1 MRVPLFGRLEQVER
15 RARFAEGL
23 TRGRRVAASM
33 GAIEQ
38 LFFRKILD
46 SRGNATVEVE
56 VFDAD
61 GAIGR
66 AAAPSGAS
74 TGAHEVA
81 AWARGGVE
89 DSLALA
95 RQEIAE
101 ELVGVDVLMQREIDE
116 SLVNLD
122 GTETFARLGGNVAVA
137 TSLAVARCGAAS
149 LGIPLYAYLGG
160 TFVSRLPRPFGNV
173 LGGGAHAV
181 GGTDIQEYMAVAL
194 GPTVV
199 ESVFANASAH
209 KRVKEA
215 LRGRF
220 PSVSLGKGDEG
231 AWNAP
236 IGNIEALEVVAHA
249 CKEAGDEAGFDVR
262 PALDVAA
269 TELWDGKVYNYK
281 DGKRT
286 SADQVVFLAELA
298 TRFDL
303 LSIEDGLAEDDW
315 DGWIELTKRIGDK
328 CLIVGDDLFTTDPE
342 RVQQGITRRA
352 GNAVLVKPNQIGT
365 LTRTVETIQLA
376 HDNGFKTIISHRSGE
391 TTDDAIAHIGAAFGC
406 FGIKTGAVGGERIA
420 KLNELIRIEEEL

>member
-1 MRVPLFGRLEQVER
+1 MK
-15 RARFAEGL
+15 RA
-23 TRGRRVAASM
+23 AACRALRM

-38 LFFRKILD
+38 VYFRKILD
-46 SRGNATVEVE
+46 SRGNPTIEVDVLAE
-56 VFDAD
+56 GGF
-61 GAIGR
+61 GR

-81 AWARGGVE
+81 AWAKGGVDE
-89 DSLALA
+89 SLRLA
-95 RQEIAE
+95 RE
-101 ELVGVDVLMQREIDE
+101 ELTEELLGIDVLLQREIDE
-116 SLVNLD
+116 QLTSAD
-122 GTETFARLGGNVAVA
+122 GTESFSRIGGNLAVA
-137 TSLAVARCGAAS
+137 TSLAVARCAAHT
-149 LGIPLYAYLGG
+149 LEIPLYAYLGG
-160 TFVSRLPRPFGNV
+160 AFVSRLPRPFGNV

-194 GPTVV
+194 GPTVQ
-199 ESVFANASAH
+199 ESVFANAKVH
-209 KRVKEA
+209 KLVKEQLKA
-215 LRGRF
+215 RF
-220 PSVSLGKGDEG
+220 PNVSLGKGDEG

-236 IGNIEALEVVAHA
+236 IGNVEALEVVAD
-249 CKEAGDEAGFDVR
+249 CCRQVGDEFGFEVR

-286 SADQVVFLAELA
+286 SADQVEFLADLA
-298 TRFDL
+298 KRFGI

-315 DGWIELTKRIGDK
+315 EGWIALTKRIGDDA
-328 CLIVGDDLFTTDPE
+328 LIVGDDLFTTNPK
-342 RVQQGITRRA
+342 RVQQGIERGA

-365 LTRTVETIQLA
+365 LTRTVETIELA
-376 HDNGFKTIISHRSGE
+376 HENGFKTIISHRSGE

>member
-1 MRVPLFGRLEQVER
+1 
-15 RARFAEGL
+15 
-23 TRGRRVAASM
+23 M

-38 LFFRKILD
+38 VFFRKILD

-56 VFDAD
+56 VFDED
-61 GAIGR
+61 GSIGR

-81 AWARGGVE
+81 AWAKGGVD
-89 DSLALA
+89 DSLAVA
-95 RQEIAE
+95 RAELLEEIS
-101 ELVGVDVLMQREIDE
+101 GVDVLLQREIDE
-116 SLVNLD
+116 AIVTLD
-122 GTETFARLGGNVAVA
+122 GTDDLSRIGGNLAVA
-137 TSLAVARCGAAS
+137 TSLAVARCAAAS

-199 ESVFANASAH
+199 ESVFANAKVH
-209 KRVKEA
+209 KLVKDE
-215 LRGRF
+215 LKKRYPGI
-220 PSVSLGKGDEG
+220 SLGKGDEG

-236 IGNIEALEVVAHA
+236 IGNVEALELVAGVCDVV
-249 CKEAGDEAGFDVR
+249 GDEAGFEIR

-286 SADQVVFLAELA
+286 SADQVEFLADLA
-298 TRFDL
+298 SRFGL

-315 DGWIELTKRIGDK
+315 DGWIALTKRIGDK
-328 CLIVGDDLFTTDPE
+328 VLIVGDDLFTTNPE
-342 RVQQGITRRA
+342 RVRSGIERRA
-352 GNAVLVKPNQIGT
+352 GNAVLIKPNQIGT
-365 LTRTVETIQLA
+365 LSRTVETIQLA
-376 HDNGFKTIISHRSGE
+376 HENGFKTVISHRSGE

>member
-1 MRVPLFGRLEQVER
+1 
-15 RARFAEGL
+15 
-23 TRGRRVAASM
+23 M

-38 LFFRKILD
+38 VFFRKILD

-56 VFDAD
+56 VFDES

-81 AWARGGVE
+81 AWARGGVDE
-89 DSLALA
+89 SIEVA
-95 RQEIAE
+95 REQLVE
-101 ELVGVDVLMQREIDE
+101 ELMGVDVLLQREIDE
-116 SLVNLD
+116 TLSTID
-122 GTETFARLGGNVAVA
+122 GTENFAKIGGNLAVA

-199 ESVFANASAH
+199 ESVFANAKVH
-209 KRVKEA
+209 KLVKDE
-215 LRGRF
+215 LKKRF
-220 PSVSLGKGDEG
+220 PGVSLGKGDEG

-236 IGNIEALEVVAHA
+236 IGNIDALEVVTNCCAA
-249 CKEAGDEAGFDVR
+249 VGDEFGFDIK

-286 SADQVVFLAELA
+286 SADQVEFLADL
-298 TRFDL
+298 TQRFGL
-303 LSIEDGLAEDDW
+303 ISIEDGLAEDDC
-315 DGWIELTKRIGDK
+315 DGWIALTKRIGDK
-328 CLIVGDDLFTTDPE
+328 VLIVGDDLFTTNPE
-342 RVQQGITRRA
+342 RVADGIARRA

-365 LTRTVETIQLA
+365 LSRTVETIQLA